1 MSFSPLPLDWREP
14 GPEAAPDAESLLNQ
28 NPGVSGARGVPPP
41 VPPTMF
47 HGLGPE
53 LTPAT
58 FVPSGPLPEPWP
70 SSAEPAT
77 PLLSQK
83 PGASGASGEPPA
95 ALPPTMF
102 QVLDAEPPPRLPPW
116 DDVPGSWPGSLAPAT

>member
-53 LTPAT
+53 PTSAT
-58 FVPSGPLPEPWP
+58 FPPSADPLPEAWP
-70 SSAEPAT
+70 GSAEPAIA
-77 PLLSQK
+77 LLSQK
-83 PGASGASGEPPA
+83 PGVSGASGVPPPV
-95 ALPPTMF
+95 PPTIF
-102 QVLDAEPPPRLPPW
+102 QVLEPVPPARLPPSE
-116 DDVPGSWPGSLAPAT
+116 PEPES